1 MQLTSLARTMS
12 GKAWLA
18 MKFGRV
24 TKPVGDPAYTG
35 CLVEKSTRSES
46 ATRPVALFV
55 LGMSRSGTSALTRVL
70 SLCGAT
76 LPVGMMGADEGNQ
89 RGYWEPRASL
99 QLNRA
104 ILERHGSAWW
114 DPSLRVLEE
123 GEFSPDER
131 ASCIADITAYLNT
144 LPASSLLVIK
154 DLSILPLSS
163 MWFEAAR
170 LASLDIRVVI
180 AVRHPQ
186 EVIGSLSSLA
196 GATPELS
203 SALWV
208 KANLLSERQTRGL
221 PRVFVDYA
229 NLLKDW
235 RHEMTRVSD
244 VLQVDLTTRN
254 EDEVERFLTPDLR
267 RQRSSGPV
275 TDYFGTDWV
284 SVVYEAVCAAARDEP
299 WDGALLDRAFEG
311 YRVAEHDFRTAF
323 ESSRELSSGML
334 NKLFKPSVMKPLLE
348 VVALAHRRRGTWA

>member
-1 MQLTSLARTMS
+1 
-12 GKAWLA
+12 
-18 MKFGRV
+18 
-24 TKPVGDPAYTG
+24 
-35 CLVEKSTRSES
+35 
-46 ATRPVALFV
+46 
-55 LGMSRSGTSALTRVL
+55 
-70 SLCGAT
+70 
-76 LPVGMMGADEGNQ
+76 MMGADEGNQ

-104 ILERHGSAWW
+104 ILGRHGSAWW

-123 GEFSPDER
+123 GEFCPDER
-131 ASCIADITAYLNT
+131 ASCVADITAYLNT

-170 LASLDIRVVI
+170 LASLDIRAVI

-186 EVIGSLSSLA
+186 EVIASLSTLA

-203 SALWV
+203 SALWL
-208 KANLLSERQTRGL
+208 KGNLLSERHTRGM

-235 RHEMTRVSD
+235 RLEMTRVTD
-244 VLQVDLTTRN
+244 ALNVDLNMRN
-254 EDEVERFLTPDLR
+254 ADEVDQFLTPDLR

-275 TDYFGTDWV
+275 TDFFGTDWV
-284 SVVYEAVCAAARDEP
+284 SVVYEAVRAAANDEP
-299 WDGALLDRAFEG
+299 WDGTALDRAFEG
-311 YRVAEHDFRTAF
+311 YRAAEHDFRTAF
-323 ESSRELSSGML
+323 TSSHDLSNSML
-334 NKLFKPSVMKPLLE
+334 NKLFGPSVMKPLLE

>member
-1 MQLTSLARTMS
+1 MKIGRIAKPT
-12 GKAWLA
+12 GKLSNTA
-18 MKFGRV
+18 
-24 TKPVGDPAYTG
+24 
-35 CLVEKSTRSES
+35 CLVENARSNAI

-123 GEFSPDER
+123 GEFSPDET
-131 ASCIADITAYLNT
+131 ASCLADITAYLTT

-170 LASLDIRVVI
+170 RASLDIRVVI

-203 SALWV
+203 SALWL
-208 KANLLSERQTRGL
+208 KANLLSERHTRGL

-229 NLLKDW
+229 NLLEDW

-244 VLQVDLTTRN
+244 TLKVDLNTRN
-254 EDEVERFLTPDLR
+254 ADQVECFLTPDLR
-267 RQRSSGPV
+267 RQRSCGPV
-275 TDYFGTDWV
+275 TDFFGTDWV
-284 SVVYEAVCAAARDEP
+284 SVVYETVRAAARDEP
-299 WDGALLDRAFEG
+299 WDGTVLDRAWEA

-323 ESSRELSSGML
+323 ESSRALSSGVL